1 MKAEFIET
9 ANQIKIKDFPY
20 FLYSEAPFFK
30 ILNIL
35 KDDFYIAIR
44 TSKKNEGEE
53 GKEIE
58 DESKNS
64 KEDDIKFVDLTFTAK
79 EKLNKDEAEE
89 LFKEIMNSLISFE
102 KGSSLLNLEPNQEV
116 ECN

>member
-9 ANQIKIKDFPY
+9 TNQIKIKDFPY

-44 TSKKNEGEE
+44 TSKKNEAEE
-53 GKEIE
+53 SKE
-58 DESKNS
+58 ESKNS
-64 KEDDIKFVDLTFTAK
+64 KEDDITFVDLTFTAK
-79 EKLNKDEAEE
+79 EKLNKEEAEE

-102 KGSSLLNLEPNQEV
+102 KGSSLLNIEPNQEV

>member
-9 ANQIKIKDFPY
+9 TNQVKINDFPY
-20 FLYSEAPFFK
+20 FLYSKAPFFK

-44 TSKKNEGEE
+44 TSKKNEAEKP
-53 GKEIE
+53 KE
-58 DESKNS
+58 ESKNS
-64 KEDDIKFVDLTFTAK
+64 KEDDIKFVDLTFTSK
-79 EKLNKDEAEE
+79 EKLNKEEAEE

-102 KGSSLLNLEPNQEV
+102 KGSSLLNLEPNQEF